1 MKKSLFGI
9 ALVMAAVVLLA
20 VACSKEK
27 DDKDPKNQKVAVLLP
42 DAAILPRWGIDK
54 SNLEKAMT
62 AYGFNTTFYVAP
74 ETSEGAALQVEQLRK
89 AINEGVKYIVV
100 TSIDYKTINES
111 GLLEQHPDVKVV
123 CHDRIIIDNPY
134 IAYISSADTRE
145 VGRTQAMF
153 LLNHFHATG
162 KSSMTLEILQGP
174 QTDYNAKGYYE
185 GAMDLLRK
193 YIDEKKLI
201 VKSGK
206 TEYKDVKGDS
216 WSVEDQKKAMKSRL
230 TSYGAGECPDMVLA
244 ATDNAAQGAIAA
256 LEEAGITAMPVIT
269 GQDNAALSQ
278 TYIKSDKVSLK
289 VIGTGTGNVS
299 LTDVKSAAAGKAVIV
314 GFDIGCDSGVQQQAR
329 HDGVRINSFRII
341 YELIDHVKQCM
352 LDLLPP
358 EYTEKVLGHATIKA
372 VYDIGKVG
380 KIAGSQMLDGKL
392 VSTARYRILRGGEK
406 VWDGKLQTLRHFKD
420 EVKEVTGQQEC
431 GVCFLNFEQFAEG
444 DTIECYILEELPRS
458 L

>member
-1 MKKSLFGI
+1 MRNRIFW
-9 ALVMAAVVLLA
+9 LLA
-20 VACSKEK
+20 TIMMCGAMVTGLTSCSDS
-27 DDKDPKNQKVAVLLP
+27 DDDNNNNQKKVAVLLP
-42 DAAILPRWGIDK
+42 DATRIERWATDK
-54 SNLEKAMT
+54 ANLESVMAM
-62 AYGFNTTFYVAP
+62 YGLNTTFFVAP
-74 ETSEGAALQVEQLRK
+74 ETAEGAVQQVDQLRN
-89 AINEGVKYIVV
+89 AIKDGVKYIVL
-100 TSIDYKTINES
+100 TAIDYKKINES
-111 GLLEQHPDVKVV
+111 GLLEQNPDVKVV

-278 TYIKSDKVSLK
+278 TYIQNGKQTMTIDKNLK
-289 VIGTGTGNVS
+289 DMAYNTALI
-299 LTDVKSAAAGKAVIV
+299 
-314 GFDIGCDSGVQQQAR
+314 
-329 HDGVRINSFRII
+329 INSLIADSPVQTSQSIPVGTITIPVLYSRISVMT
-341 YELIDHVKQCM
+341 IDS
-352 LDLLPP
+352 
-358 EYTEKVLGHATIKA
+358 Y
-372 VYDIGKVG
+372 
-380 KIAGSQMLDGKL
+380 
-392 VSTARYRILRGGEK
+392 
-406 VWDGKLQTLRHFKD
+406 
-420 EVKEVTGQQEC
+420 
-431 GVCFLNFEQFAEG
+431 
-444 DTIECYILEELPRS
+444 
-458 L
+458 